1 MRAKTTK
8 NKKPWFK
15 KPSRMVSE
23 RMKRVRSIGT
33 RLESAMESLLKER
46 KIKYVRQPSLFGKPD
61 FRIKNTNV
69 LIFCDSSFWHGRRMK
84 EVSGEAFKK
93 NKDFWVNKLRE
104 NKKRDAKITRILRKD
119 GWKVLRFWDVD
130 ILKKPDKI
138 IKKLSLEI
146 KNG

>member
-1 MRAKTTK
+1 
-8 NKKPWFK
+8 
-15 KPSRMVSE
+15 MVSE